1 MSRTRDIRVTI
12 NGAPYESSAAPN
24 ETLLE
29 FLRYRLGLVGTKRG
43 CDGGDC
49 GSCTVILNGK
59 AVNSCMVMALE
70 AEGAEIVT
78 IEGLSSGGALHPL
91 QQAFIDHGAVQCG
104 FCLPG
109 MIVSAKALLDE
120 EPNPTEEEIRWAISG
135 NLCRCADFPAII
147 RAVVSA
153 GKALRARK

>member
-12 NGAPYESSAAPN
+12 NGASYESSAAPN

-59 AVNSCMVMALE
+59 AVNSCMVLALE